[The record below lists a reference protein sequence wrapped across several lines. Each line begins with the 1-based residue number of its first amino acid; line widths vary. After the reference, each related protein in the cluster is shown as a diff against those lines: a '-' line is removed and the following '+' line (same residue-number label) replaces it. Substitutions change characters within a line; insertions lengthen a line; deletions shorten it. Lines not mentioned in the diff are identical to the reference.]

1 MPKDFGNSLDLL
13 DIAEIRQGVVVMKGG
28 DLRQIIMVGGINFA
42 LKSQEEQ
49 DALTS
54 SYQNFLNSVD
64 FPIQI
69 VIHSRKI
76 NIGKYLDFLRTRME
90 QEEAELLKNQISEY
104 REFIKNFIQ
113 SNPIMT
119 KTFLVIVPWS
129 PMNLSVSAS
138 GISKYLTFFKKTK
151 EEEAKQKQKSAE
163 EKEREFQENITQ
175 LKQRVLQ
182 VTVALQNIG
191 LEVTTLDDE
200 QLTELFYNLYNPQTV
215 EKEEINIP
223 GK

>member
-13 DIAEIRQGVVVMKGG
+13 DIAEIRQSTVIMKNG
-28 DLRQIIMVGGINFA
+28 DLRQIVIVGGINFA

-49 DALTS
+49 DILTS
-54 SYQNFLNSVD
+54 SYQNFLNSMD

-76 NIGKYLDFLRTRME
+76 NIGKYLEFLGSRMD

-104 REFIKNFIQ
+104 REFIRNFIQ

-119 KTFLVIVPWS
+119 KTFLVIIPWS
-129 PMNLSVSAS
+129 PMNLGVSAS
-138 GISKYLTFFKKTK
+138 GISKYLPFFKKTK
-151 EEEAKQKQKSAE
+151 AEEAKAEQKSAE
-163 EKEREFQENITQ
+163 DKEREFQENTNQ

-191 LEVTTLDDE
+191 LEVKTLDDE
-200 QLTELFYNLYNPQTV
+200 QLIELFYNLYNPQTV
-215 EKEEINIP
+215 EKEEVNIP
-223 GK
+223 KK

>member
-13 DIAEIRQGVVVMKGG
+13 DIAEIRQNTVIMKNE
-28 DLRQIIMVGGINFA
+28 DLRQIVIVGGINFA

-49 DALTS
+49 DVLTS
-54 SYQNFLNSVD
+54 SYQNFLNSMD

-76 NIGKYLDFLRTRME
+76 NIGKYLEFLGSRMD
-90 QEEAELLKNQISEY
+90 QEESELLKNQISEY
-104 REFIKNFIQ
+104 REFIRNFIQ

-119 KTFLVIVPWS
+119 KTFLVIIPWS
-129 PMNLSVSAS
+129 PMSFGVNAS
-138 GISKYLTFFKKTK
+138 GISKYLSFFKKTK
-151 EEEAKQKQKSAE
+151 AEEEKAKQKSSE
-163 EKEREFQENITQ
+163 DKEREFQENTNQ

-191 LEVTTLDDE
+191 LEVKTLDDE
-200 QLTELFYNLYNPQTV
+200 QLIELFYNLYNPQTV
-215 EKEEINIP
+215 EKEEVNIP
-223 GK
+223 PK